1 MVLFLGLHLHP
12 NIALVS
18 TILVS
23 SNQRHL
29 HPKPGAQAGSPA
41 RRASCR
47 ASSNSSACHGNSF
60 PTNIGRHVED
70 MHDTKRHNGRHN
82 GRHWKHCDMSN
93 VSDMSISFAQVS
105 ATNVALNLEGHLRPV
120 LQLYQ
125 VSHTTKVNG
134 WMFLICGFTWFHS
147 WTPSFVRVTN
157 LGQDSIV
164 SQIGGLWRF
173 VMGCHALWW
182 FVMGCDALWWFVTV
196 SDGLWWVVTACAG
209 LWWF

>member
-1 MVLFLGLHLHP
+1 
-12 NIALVS
+12 
-18 TILVS
+18 
-23 SNQRHL
+23 
-29 HPKPGAQAGSPA
+29 
-41 RRASCR
+41 
-47 ASSNSSACHGNSF
+47 
-60 PTNIGRHVED
+60 

-93 VSDMSISFAQVS
+93 MSDMSISFAQVS

-134 WMFLICGFTWFHS
+134 WMVLICGFTWFHS

-157 LGQDSIV
+157 LGQDS
-164 SQIGGLWRF
+164 IGGLWRF

-209 LWWF
+209 LWWFQFGRDGLWWVAMGCDGLWWLMMVSVGLLLFVQFVHLYICAISY